1 MAVRVEDF
9 VYTMLTQVLNA
20 QETAPLAIEAILK
33 AGSFDPGPKAER
45 IEDPE
50 GWTREKII
58 ERAKL
63 IDSDKGPGDQPHL
76 RHAGEVGKQAARE
89 LAEVPGDEFP
99 ILPMQQ
105 RIGSI
110 GEPAL
115 GTISFRKS
123 RQP

>member
-1 MAVRVEDF
+1 MRAYADAQGWKAGDYKKLNRPFESKLLTQPREIRERMAVRVEDF

-63 IDSDKGPGDQPHL
+63 IDSDKGPGGNFED
-76 RHAGEVGKQAARE
+76 
-89 LAEVPGDEFP
+89 
-99 ILPMQQ
+99 
-105 RIGSI
+105 
-110 GEPAL
+110 
-115 GTISFRKS
+115 
-123 RQP
+123 